1 MTDVRFTQDYRGQ
14 HTGEVFFTAGAVATF
29 TDGVA
34 AALVRD
40 GRAVAT
46 VDAVGP
52 QDEQGG
58 QLTPEP
64 LPRLP
69 TDWTRIKG
77 VSTEIAAALYH
88 LGLNT
93 PAELLAFATMTGGDL
108 TNIPGIG
115 KKRAADIVEWAE
127 DQL

>member
-1 MTDVRFTQDYRGQ
+1 MAKVKFTQDYRG
-14 HTGEVFFTAGAVATF
+14 HLTDENYYTAGTVASF
-29 TDGVA
+29 AEGPA
-34 AALVRD
+34 AALVEA
-40 GRAVAT
+40 GRAVA
-46 VDAVGP
+46 VGP
-52 QDEQGG
+52 VAAQETQGG
-58 QLTPEP
+58 PIAPEP
-64 LPRLP
+64 LPSMP